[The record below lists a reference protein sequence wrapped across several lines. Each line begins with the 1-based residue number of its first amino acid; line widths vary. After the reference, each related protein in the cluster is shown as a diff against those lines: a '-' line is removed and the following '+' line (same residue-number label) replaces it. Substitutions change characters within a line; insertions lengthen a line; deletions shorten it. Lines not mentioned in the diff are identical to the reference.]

1 MALIVMQL
9 DVNIPAPFV
18 PIFLP
23 NNPDIIALNKG
34 KNNTNR
40 YIDAAFNI
48 SLLSHHELFVVR
60 F

>member
-23 NNPDIIALNKG
+23 KNPDIIALNKG

-40 YIDAAFNI
+40 YI
-48 SLLSHHELFVVR
+48 
-60 F
+60 